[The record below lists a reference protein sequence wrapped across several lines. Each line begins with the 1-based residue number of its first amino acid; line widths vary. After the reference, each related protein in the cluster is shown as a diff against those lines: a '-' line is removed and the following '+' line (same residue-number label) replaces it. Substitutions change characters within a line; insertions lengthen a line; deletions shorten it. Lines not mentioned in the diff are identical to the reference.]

1 MRVPFCLLK
10 GSWNRIS
17 YPNEGQVRGNYHEEV
32 FGLTDS
38 IDRSTTKGQEVN
50 RETLTT
56 RQGHAVFDNQNIRT
70 VGDRGPATLENY
82 HLIEKISHFDRE
94 EVPARVV
101 HARGT
106 GAFGYFET
114 YGKVG
119 NEPVEK
125 FTRAKVF
132 AKAGKRTPLMVR
144 FSTVAGGKDSP
155 ETARDPRG
163 FAVKMY
169 TEDGNWDLVGNNLKI
184 FFIRDAMKFPDMIHA
199 FKADP
204 ASNVPNPQRMF
215 DFVSRSPEATHMITF
230 LFSPWGIPATYRHMQ
245 GSGVNTYKWI
255 NDKGDAVLVKYHWE
269 PKQGIRNLLQ
279 EEANTIQANNVGH
292 GTQDL
297 YESIERKDYPE
308 WELFVQ
314 MMEDDY
320 HPELDFDPLDDTKLW
335 PEDKFQWLPVG
346 RMVLDRNPVD
356 FHAEIEQAA
365 FGTGVLVDGMDF
377 SDDKMLQGR
386 TFSYSDTQRYRV
398 GANYLKLPVNAPIV
412 PVRTNQHRGQMDF
425 RDPKE
430 SGPNAHINYEPS
442 MIGGYQEASKA
453 NRPPHQPLYNAA
465 VMSAPIDR
473 PNNYGQAGHTYREFE
488 DWERDELIKNLSEA
502 LAVCDI
508 RIQAAMI
515 DHFTQADENYGLR
528 VKEGIDQKVREMEGT
543 NAEIKP
549 LGRESGNS
557 KYGQGTLAMNIA
569 TKDAVK
575 KSHEAD
581 PY

>member
-1 MRVPFCLLK
+1 MSK
-10 GSWNRIS
+10 EHDKNAS
-17 YPNEGQVRGNYHEEV
+17 YEDGV
-32 FGLTDS
+32 
-38 IDRSTTKGQEVN
+38 K

-56 RQGHAVFDNQNIRT
+56 RQGHPVIDNQNIRT
-70 VGDRGPATLENY
+70 IGDRGAATLENY
-82 HLIEKISHFDRE
+82 HFIEKISHFDRE
-94 EVPARVV
+94 EIPERVV

-119 NEPVEK
+119 DEPVEK
-125 FTRAKVF
+125 YTRAKVF
-132 AKAGKRTPLMVR
+132 SGAGKRTPLMVR

-169 TEDGNWDLVGNNLKI
+169 TEDGNWDLVGNHLKI

-199 FKADP
+199 FKPDP
-204 ASNVPNPQRMF
+204 ASNIPNPQRMF

-245 GSGVNTYKWI
+245 GSGVNTYKWV
-255 NDKGDAVLVKYHWE
+255 NAKGEAVLVKYHWE
-269 PKQGIRNLLQ
+269 PKQGIRNLTQ
-279 EEANTIQANNVGH
+279 EEANTIQATNVGH
-292 GTQDL
+292 ATQDL
-297 YESIERKDYPE
+297 YEAIERGDYPE

-314 MMEDDY
+314 IMEDGY

-335 PEDKFQWLPVG
+335 PEDKFPWLPVG

-356 FHAEIEQAA
+356 FHVEIEQAA

-398 GANYLKLPVNAPIV
+398 GPNYLQLPVNAPKV
-412 PVRTNQHRGQMDF
+412 QVRTNQHRGQMDY
-425 RDPKE
+425 RNLRETGENP
-430 SGPNAHINYEPS
+430 HINYEPS
-442 MIGGYQEASKA
+442 MLGGLKEADTEGRA
-453 NRPPHQPLYNAA
+453 PHQPTYNDAI
-465 VMSAPIDR
+465 MSAPIDR
-473 PNNYGQAGHTYREFE
+473 PNNYGQAGHTYRSFE
-488 DWERDELIKNLSEA
+488 DWERNELIKNLSDA
-502 LAVCDI
+502 LAVCDV
-508 RIQAAMI
+508 RIQKAMI
-515 DHFTQADENYGLR
+515 EHFTQADEDYGRL
-528 VKEGIDQKVREMEGT
+528 VKEGIQQKMKEMKEMEKE
-543 NAEIKP
+543 NKIP
-549 LGRESGNS
+549 GRESVHLKFTSGSIAANE
-557 KYGQGTLAMNIA
+557 A

-575 KSHEAD
+575 KSHEGD